1 MKGDETMAQRRS
13 SGEGM
18 LRKKN
23 KNCWECRIV
32 VGHDQKGKPIYKCSS
47 GKTKKEAI
55 DNLHK
60 LIETYRGVELTE
72 DSKMPL
78 REWLEI
84 WLKDYTGSSLKDS
97 TRRAY
102 MEVIRSNINPY
113 LGDKPISLI
122 TTNDVQKMYNE
133 LKEKG
138 RKRCHPI
145 YGHQLSNSSIRKVHM
160 VLHQAFK
167 VAVKENKAISN
178 PTNGATIPKKL
189 YTEMHVLNKE
199 QLEIFMKVIEDDAEW
214 YDFYYLE
221 MTTGLRRGEICA
233 LKWSDFNQVKKELTI
248 KRSVGV
254 TEGSTL
260 IINTPKTEA
269 GERTLL
275 LPQST
280 FEVLQERRK
289 ISCSEWIFPDM
300 DEPHL
305 PMHPVKA
312 YRHLKT
318 LLKRADLPLIRFHDL
333 RHTFATHALTSGVD
347 AKTLSRILGHT
358 NASFTLDTYTHVTTD
373 MQDKAAEIVG
383 GFMSDFI

>member
-1 MKGDETMAQRRS
+1 
-13 SGEGM
+13 
-18 LRKKN
+18 
-23 KNCWECRIV
+23 
-32 VGHDQKGKPIYKCSS
+32 
-47 GKTKKEAI
+47 
-55 DNLHK
+55 
-60 LIETYRGVELTE
+60 
-72 DSKMPL
+72 
-78 REWLEI
+78 
-84 WLKDYTGSSLKDS
+84 
-97 TRRAY
+97 
-102 MEVIRSNINPY
+102 
-113 LGDKPISLI
+113 
-122 TTNDVQKMYNE
+122 
-133 LKEKG
+133 
-138 RKRCHPI
+138 
-145 YGHQLSNSSIRKVHM
+145 M

-199 QLEIFMKVIEDDAEW
+199 QLEIFMEVIQDDAEW

-233 LKWSDFNQVKKELTI
+233 LKWSDFNQGKKELTI

-254 TEGSTL
+254 SEGSKL

-305 PMHPVKA
+305 PMHPEKA